1 MSNLVEIAD
10 AKLKRARE
18 IVAETD
24 VVGVWARHGARARL
38 VGSVRTGLLMDRRDI
53 DFHVYSDEFSIAES
67 FAAMAELAANGRVRR
82 VEYANL
88 LETDEAS
95 LEWHAWYEDGEGEL
109 WQMDMIHILK
119 GSRYDG
125 HFEEVADRIRAAL
138 APGTRQAVLGIKRG
152 LGPEP
157 GVRSIEVYMAVLR
170 DGVRTL
176 DEFRRWK
183 AGRPEAGIV
192 DWMP

>member
-1 MSNLVEIAD
+1 MSDLVEIAD
-10 AKLKRARE
+10 ANLRRARE
-18 IVAETD
+18 IIEETD
-24 VVGVWARHGARARL
+24 VVGVWERHGARARL
-38 VGSVRTGLLMDRRDI
+38 VGSVRTGLLMDKRDI

-67 FAAMAELAANGRVRR
+67 FAAVAELAANGRVRR

-88 LETDEAS
+88 LDTDEAC

-109 WQMDMIHILK
+109 WQIDMIHILK

-138 APGTRQAVLGIKRG
+138 APQAREAVLGIKHG

-157 GVRSIEVYMAVLR
+157 GVMSIEIYMAVLR

-176 DEFRRWK
+176 DEFRQWR
-183 AGRPEAGIV
+183 AGRPQAGIV